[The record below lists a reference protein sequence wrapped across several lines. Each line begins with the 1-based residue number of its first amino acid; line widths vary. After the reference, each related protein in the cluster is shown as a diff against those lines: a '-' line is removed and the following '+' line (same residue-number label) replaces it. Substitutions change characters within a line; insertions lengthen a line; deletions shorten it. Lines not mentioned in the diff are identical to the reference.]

1 MLCVSLPDSN
11 VTINEP
17 RNNTLETTAVGYRGC
32 HYQLNPSMSASINDI
47 ELLAQLKT
55 GSLPAFQHFYTS
67 YRQWLYVIA
76 VSVLKNEV
84 EAQELVQDFFIDFWQ
99 KNMSARIDLS
109 TTNSLKNF
117 LFVSIR
123 NRCLNRIAKDTTRTK
138 RLKDILLPETY
149 TYPESRLENNELREQ
164 LETAISQLPERQS
177 IAFRLAYQEHKTRK
191 EIAAFMDTS
200 EETVKKQ
207 VANALKTLRASLKK
221 ILF

>member
-1 MLCVSLPDSN
+1 MPCVNLPDSFF
-11 VTINEP
+11 TINEP
-17 RNNTLETTAVGYRGC
+17 RNNTLETTAAGHRGC
-32 HYQLNPSMSASINDI
+32 HYQLNLSMSASINDI

-55 GSLPAFQHFYTS
+55 GSPDAFQHFYTT
-67 YRQWLYVIA
+67 YRQWLYVTA
-76 VSVLKNEV
+76 VSILRNET
-84 EAQELVQDFFIDFWQ
+84 EAQELVQDFFVDFWQ
-99 KNMSARIDLS
+99 KNMATRIDLS

-123 NRCLNRIAKDTTRTK
+123 NRCLNSISKDNTRLK
-138 RLKDILLPETY
+138 RLKDIMLSDNY
-149 TYPESRLENNELREQ
+149 TYPQNRLENNELKEQ

>member
-1 MLCVSLPDSN
+1 
-11 VTINEP
+11 
-17 RNNTLETTAVGYRGC
+17 
-32 HYQLNPSMSASINDI
+32 MSASINDI

-55 GSLPAFQHFYTS
+55 GSLPAFQYFYS
-67 YRQWLYVIA
+67 AYRQWLYVTA
-76 VSVLKNEV
+76 VSILKNET
-84 EAQELVQDFFIDFWQ
+84 EAQELVQDLFIDFWQ
-99 KNMSARIDLS
+99 KDLSSRIDLS

-123 NRCLNRIAKDTTRTK
+123 NRCLNKIAKDATRNK
-138 RLKDILLPETY
+138 RLKDIMLPETY
-149 TYPESRLENNELREQ
+149 TYPQDRLENNELKEQ